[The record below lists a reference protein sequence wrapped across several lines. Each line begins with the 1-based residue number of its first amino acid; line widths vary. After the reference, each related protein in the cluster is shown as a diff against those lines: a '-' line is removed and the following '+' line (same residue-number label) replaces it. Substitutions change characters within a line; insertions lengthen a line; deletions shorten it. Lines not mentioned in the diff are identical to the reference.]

1 MLTRIVCKSLCC
13 TGGAQLLQEVALD
26 DDYREQEKY
35 GTIGTPLLLQAPFLL
50 LLFTSPS
57 IFLSLSFPNHLLS
70 FSFSTSFSLRYDNLA
85 DIFAIIRTLQFLETA
100 FTRDTISNADYE
112 RECDKLLLNYETVRQ
127 ACMDSL
133 PPPLSHPFSLGSCA
147 SFSLSCASFSF
158 QGARKSCTFLSEE
171 SNLPIAV
178 IVTERLWTA
187 IPHTEVRL
195 KLLLIT
201 PSPNIFNC
209 RIRHIHSR
217 RQSAIVKISTLT
229 SLCKRTSLRAHRR
242 NTV

>member
-1 MLTRIVCKSLCC
+1 MSANLYAV
-13 TGGAQLLQEVALD
+13 QEVHSCFRRWRWTTTTENKKSTAPSELPCCCNHPF
-26 DDYREQEKY
+26 YFFSSH
-35 GTIGTPLLLQAPFLL
+35 PHPFFFPFL
-50 LLFTSPS
+50 
-57 IFLSLSFPNHLLS
+57 FLNHLLS
-70 FSFSTSFSLRYDNLA
+70 FSFSTHFSIRYDNLA

-133 PPPLSHPFSLGSCA
+133 PPPLSHPFSLESCA

>member
-35 GTIGTPLLLQAPFLL
+35 GTIGTPLLLQSPFLL

-57 IFLSLSFPNHLLS
+57 IFLSLSFPKSSS
-70 FSFSTSFSLRYDNLA
+70 FLFLFQHFSIRYDNLA

-133 PPPLSHPFSLGSCA
+133 PPPLSHPFSLESCA